1 MALRQ
6 PPLRPPP
13 WIFGPVWTVLY
24 GYSQSSPIFDT
35 CFPSPNLLGL
45 TSLPISMMGYA
56 AYRVANIGLSPFSSP
71 DTIRTTRHS
80 MTVYTIQLALNLA
93 WMPLFFGARR
103 PVAATVDILALVG
116 VNGYLTYLWS
126 SIDQVAAW
134 CQVPY
139 LAWLGF
145 ATYLC
150 AGVGHL
156 NGWDLSDKTV
166 KKEGKQN

>member
-1 MALRQ
+1 
-6 PPLRPPP
+6 
-13 WIFGPVWTVLY
+13 
-24 GYSQSSPIFDT
+24 
-35 CFPSPNLLGL
+35 
-45 TSLPISMMGYA
+45 MMGYA
-56 AYRVANIGLSPFSSP
+56 AYRAANTGLSPFSSP
-71 DTIRTTRHS
+71 GTIRTTRHS

-103 PVAATVDILALVG
+103 PVAATADVLALVG

-126 SIDQVAAW
+126 GIDQVAAW

-150 AGVGHL
+150 AGVGYL
-156 NGWDLSDKTV
+156 NEWDLSDKTV